1 MLKSEQQPCER
12 RVLGMWRRMKKLST
26 IPFKA
31 TEVSLSESVLL
42 KTFHGAEEDDD
53 NPVNLK
59 NGSIFGS
66 SSILVL
72 ILSFMQPDSLCD

>member
-1 MLKSEQQPCER
+1 
-12 RVLGMWRRMKKLST
+12 MWRRMKKLST
-26 IPFKA
+26 IPFKV
-31 TEVSLSESVLL
+31 TEVSAGKHVSESVLL

-59 NGSIFGS
+59 NGTIFGS